1 VLAAL
6 TNFFY
11 MLLALVGPD
20 YVVFGSAVFIDH
32 VTTALATTAFL
43 AVLMGAT
50 TAAVS
55 ATQFALLTSLSSVGQ
70 RVFGFLADD
79 VVTAWGW
86 SGFFATTVILAIP
99 GILLAWLVSR
109 HGKIEI

>member
-1 VLAAL
+1 
-6 TNFFY
+6 
-11 MLLALVGPD
+11 MLLAVVGPD
-20 YVVFGSAVFIDH
+20 YVVFCSAVLVDH

-70 RVFGFLADD
+70 RVFGFLSDD

-86 SGFFATTVILAIP
+86 PGFFAATVLLAIP
-99 GILLAWLVSR
+99 GLLLAWLVAR
-109 HGKIEI
+109 TAKIEF